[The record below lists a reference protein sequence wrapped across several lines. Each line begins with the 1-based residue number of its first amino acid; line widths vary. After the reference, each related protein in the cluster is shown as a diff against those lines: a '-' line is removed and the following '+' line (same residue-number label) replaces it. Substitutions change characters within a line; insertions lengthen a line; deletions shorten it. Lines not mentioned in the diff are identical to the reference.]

1 MSMPSLTVLRAS
13 GVITGIPPDWG
24 VKLGAH
30 GELEGFHLPRE
41 GVSMRTMDL
50 WLASAIGNP
59 ITVQKLLAESSPK
72 LEMRSNRGT
81 TPLMIAAEAVHLII
95 VEMLL
100 AAGARVQH
108 RGSYF
113 SFYLFIPPLPPSLTP
128 LSLFSSTLLPISID
142 VDGNSAIG
150 IAQSIS
156 IVKCLFSHGAIAETK
171 QERDIFNILTV
182 IEKYPALPEWKP
194 AVRARKRPLT
204 TFPPHSDTEKVL
216 EFVKDKR
223 TNSFD
228 CTEDALRLLA
238 WFLSNKEY
246 LHSFISGDMPSYR
259 RYLTAATIGRDEFF
273 KVLMPYLTMEEQKMI
288 LLHIGAIL

>member
-1 MSMPSLTVLRAS
+1 MPSLTVLRAS

-81 TPLMIAAEAVHLII
+81 TPLMIAAEAGHLII

-108 RGSYF
+108 R
-113 SFYLFIPPLPPSLTP
+113 
-128 LSLFSSTLLPISID
+128 D